1 LPDREGSL
9 EVRTSPPQVCAVSV
23 DHEGMPPAQKFV
35 ECWRSRY
42 RDPKTGRICQ
52 TLSELTE
59 SEAAEL
65 PQAERIE
72 GSSMLR
78 AVEDDG
84 FPWARQVAAGRHLKG
99 GEESPGGAPLPRRPA
114 SSVLGR

>member
-1 LPDREGSL
+1 
-9 EVRTSPPQVCAVSV
+9 
-23 DHEGMPPAQKFV
+23 MPPAQKFV

-84 FPWARQVAAGRHLKG
+84 FPWAP
-99 GEESPGGAPLPRRPA
+99 ESSYELSTRDAVDARR
-114 SSVLGR
+114 

>member
-1 LPDREGSL
+1 MLDCEESL

-35 ECWRSRY
+35 ECWHWRY
-42 RDPKTGRICQ
+42 RDPKTGAICQ

-59 SEAAEL
+59 REAADL

-72 GSSMLR
+72 GSLLLR
-78 AVEDDG
+78 AVDDDD
-84 FPWARQVAAGRHLKG
+84 FPDTGPEVHGSTL
-99 GEESPGGAPLPRRPA
+99 EPREKT
-114 SSVLGR
+114 